1 MTRLPALLALT
12 ICCLLASAC
21 GQGVEADCNGDTQC
35 EALSATSVVTA
46 TPTSQTVHATVGQVP
61 GAASVTLSNTDSVG
75 HPVHISCSG
84 AGSAPAATT
93 VTVASRGSASV
104 SVNFTAPS
112 AAGTQTATCTGSS
125 SSGKTTWVTFT
136 ISVVATTGGSGGGSA
151 GGSGGGSAGG
161 SGGGRGGGSGGGSA
175 GGSGGGSAGG
185 SGGGSAGGSGGGSAG
200 GSGGGR
206 GGGSGGGSAG
216 GSGGGSGGGSAGG
229 SGGGSGSSDGAPTRT
244 ATCTPTSQETGTA
257 INTTHGRLDGYLRYV
272 VPLGGSSSCNGDSGH
287 IHLQISVNN
296 AIYDVA
302 VDVGRTNG
310 DSNSYEANMPMPD
323 GAWSE
328 GWHDDAFSY
337 TALGLK
343 SSQFTSEN
351 PTSFA
356 NRLTS
361 ELTNVNHISVFGI
374 AYSSHNGAHD
384 IHYYNGND
392 GALVLEPLSASPRIL
407 FFRFATQSF

>member
-1 MTRLPALLALT
+1 MTRLPALLTLT
-12 ICCLLASAC
+12 ICCLFASAC

-46 TPTSQTVHATVGQVP
+46 TPTSQTVHATVGQAP
-61 GAASVTLSNTDSVG
+61 GAASVTLSNTDSVS
-75 HPVHISCSG
+75 HSVHISCTG
-84 AGSAPAATT
+84 AGSAPSATT
-93 VTVASRGSASV
+93 VTVASGGSASM

-112 AAGTQTATCTGSS
+112 ATGTQTATCTGSS
-125 SSGKTTWVTFT
+125 SSGKTTWVIFT

-161 SGGGRGGGSGGGSA
+161 RG
-175 GGSGGGSAGG
+175 
-185 SGGGSAGGSGGGSAG
+185 GGSGGGSAG

-216 GSGGGSGGGSAGG
+216 GSGGGSGT
-229 SGGGSGSSDGAPTRT
+229 SDGTPTRT
-244 ATCTPTSQETGTA
+244 ATCTPTSQQTGTA

-296 AIYDVA
+296 ALYDVA
-302 VDVGRTNG
+302 VDVGRSNG
-310 DSNSYEANMPMPD
+310 DSNSYEANMAMPD

-337 TALGLK
+337 TALGIT
-343 SSQFTSEN
+343 SAQFTSEN

-361 ELTNVNHISVFGI
+361 ELANVNHIAVFGI

-384 IHYYNGND
+384 IHYYNGSD